1 MDVDSTK
8 DDAIASAVQCPI
20 LLLSWLLSWLLS
32 SAVSSSSAAPHREGL
47 FLFLFFFSFF
57 PAKNG
62 NFSLFGKVIVKR
74 QKKKREEEERERRE
88 REKGPGRAPLRRR

>member
-1 MDVDSTK
+1 M
-8 DDAIASAVQCPI
+8 
-20 LLLSWLLSWLLS
+20 
-32 SAVSSSSAAPHREGL
+32 SSSSAAPHREGL

-74 QKKKREEEERERRE
+74 QKKKREERREKRERERERRDPAE
-88 REKGPGRAPLRRR
+88 RHLEGVRPASEHEHEHEHEHDNSSVLSEVGTRHG